1 MMSVVGI
8 DVSAKSLDVV
18 VRQQGNNGQSA
29 TYANSHSGHNQF
41 ITKLKKLKPELIVME
56 ATGVYHFAI
65 AERLFDEGLPVS
77 VINPKQSFHF
87 AKTLLQ
93 RSKTD
98 AIDAGL
104 IAEYAQR
111 MEPRRWTAPSR
122 ARREFREV
130 ARQLNRLTAELTA
143 AKNRLHALQVGA
155 QSDFLIADEQDAIAL
170 HQKRIERI
178 HKYASQCVSSDE
190 ELNVQMKNL
199 TQAKGIGEI
208 TAVAVL
214 GELCVLDKSLKAPQV
229 ARYAGLDV
237 RENQSGSSLARPGRL
252 SKAGNTYL
260 RAALYMPALSAGK
273 HDEPSRA
280 FIQRLT
286 ERGKKPIQAQC
297 ALMRKMLTGIWAC
310 IKNNEPYDSSK
321 LFNLNG

>member
-1 MMSVVGI
+1 MANVVGI

-18 VRQQGNNGQSA
+18 VRKQGNNGQST
-29 TYANSHSGHNQF
+29 TYANSHAGHNEF
-41 ITKLKKLKPELIVME
+41 TSKLKKLNPDLIVME

-77 VINPKQSFHF
+77 VINPKQSYHF

-104 IAEYAQR
+104 IAEYGQR
-111 MEPRRWTAPSR
+111 MEPRKWTAPSR

-143 AKNRLHALQVGA
+143 AKNRLHALKVGS
-155 QSDFLIADEQDAIAL
+155 QSDFLIADEQDAIEM
-170 HQKRIERI
+170 HERRIERI
-178 HKYASQCVSSDE
+178 RKYATQCISTDE
-190 ELNVQMKNL
+190 ELTVHLENL
-199 TQAKGIGEI
+199 TQAKGIGDI

-214 GELCVLDKSLKAPQV
+214 GELCVLDKSLKTPQV

-273 HDEPSRA
+273 HDEPSKA

-310 IKNNEPYDSSK
+310 MKNNEPYDSTK
-321 LFNLNG
+321 LFDLSV

>member
-1 MMSVVGI
+1 MACVVGI

-18 VRQQGNNGQSA
+18 VRKAGKNGQSA
-29 TYANSHSGHNQF
+29 SYANSHGAHNEF
-41 ITKLKKLKPELIVME
+41 TSKLKKLNPELIVLE

-77 VINPKQSFHF
+77 VINPKQSHHF

-104 IAEYAQR
+104 IAEYGQR
-111 MEPRRWTAPSR
+111 MEPRKWAAPSR

-143 AKNRLHALQVGA
+143 TKNRLHALTVGA
-155 QSDFLIADEQDAIAL
+155 QSDFLIADEQDAIEL

-178 HKYASQCVSSDE
+178 RQYAKQCIETDE
-190 ELNVQMKNL
+190 ELTVQLKNL
-199 TQAKGIGEI
+199 TQGKGIGEG
-208 TAVAVL
+208 TAIAVL
-214 GELCVLDKSLKAPQV
+214 GELCVMEKSLKAPQI

-237 RENQSGSSLARPGRL
+237 RESQSGSSLARPGRL

-260 RAALYMPALSAGK
+260 RAALYMPALSAGQ
-273 HDEPSRA
+273 HDGPSKA
-280 FIQRLT
+280 FIGRLKD
-286 ERGKKPIQAQC
+286 RGKKPIQAQC

-310 IKNNEPYDSSK
+310 MKNNEPYDSTK
-321 LFNLNG
+321 LFNLSV

>member
-1 MMSVVGI
+1 MASVVGI

-18 VRQQGNNGQSA
+18 VRKQGNNGPSA
-29 TYANSHSGHNQF
+29 IYANSHAGHNEL
-41 ITKLKKLKPELIVME
+41 TSKLKKLNPDLIVME

-77 VINPKQSFHF
+77 VINPKQSYHF

-104 IAEYAQR
+104 IAEYGQR
-111 MEPRRWTAPSR
+111 MEPRKWTAPSR

-143 AKNRLHALQVGA
+143 AKNRLHALKVGS
-155 QSDFLIADEQDAIAL
+155 QSDFLIADEQDAIEM
-170 HQKRIERI
+170 HERRIERI
-178 HKYASQCVSSDE
+178 RKYATQCISTDE
-190 ELNVQMKNL
+190 ELTVHLENL
-199 TQAKGIGEI
+199 TQAKGIGDI

-214 GELCVLDKSLKAPQV
+214 GELCVLDKSLKTPQV

-273 HDEPSRA
+273 HDEPSKA

-310 IKNNEPYDSSK
+310 MKNNEPYDSTK
-321 LFNLNG
+321 LFDLSV